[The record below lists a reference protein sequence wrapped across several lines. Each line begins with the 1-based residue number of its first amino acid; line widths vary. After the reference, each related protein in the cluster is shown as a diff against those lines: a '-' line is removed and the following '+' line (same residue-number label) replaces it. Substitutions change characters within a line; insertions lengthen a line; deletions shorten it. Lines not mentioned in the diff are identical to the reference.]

1 MGRARSTETAAVRTS
16 PFGDRTNYH
25 YRTAGYADFRTW
37 FHRRSNNR
45 VPLAHWKNLSGS
57 IGMSLA
63 WAKIILSYY
72 QIYRRMYVGAGADM
86 RGQAGK
92 APDNEVCVQLNGSQ
106 RMSSESSVPTYIVQS
121 DGLFR
126 EGLRLILSKT
136 RFRAHGCAIDLED
149 LTGIPDDGPIL
160 FIVAVDANQA
170 VIKIRSRYPLAFIVA
185 VADESNP
192 RSLTSALDDG
202 ANAALFNTVSPG
214 DLVST
219 LQAVVNG
226 KVILIDARLW
236 PLEMQAR
243 TEERPSPPLSGE
255 ILWDT
260 ADEPQ
265 AMKLSAREIAILER
279 IVQGESNK
287 QVARFFRI
295 AEPTVKAHVKA
306 ILRKIGASNRTQ
318 AAIWAFNHHLFD
330 QPSVEQAE
338 LPALLHEETA
348 R

>member
-1 MGRARSTETAAVRTS
+1 
-16 PFGDRTNYH
+16 
-25 YRTAGYADFRTW
+25 
-37 FHRRSNNR
+37 
-45 VPLAHWKNLSGS
+45 
-57 IGMSLA
+57 
-63 WAKIILSYY
+63 
-72 QIYRRMYVGAGADM
+72 
-86 RGQAGK
+86 
-92 APDNEVCVQLNGSQ
+92 
-106 RMSSESSVPTYIVQS
+106 MSSESAVPTYIVQS

-149 LTGIPDDGPIL
+149 LTGIPDDKPIL
-160 FIVAVDANQA
+160 FIVAVDAHQG
-170 VIKIRSRYPLAFIVA
+170 VICSKIRGRYPLAFIVA

-192 RSLTSALDDG
+192 RSLTGALDDG

-236 PLEMQAR
+236 PLEIPTR
-243 TEERPSPPLSGE
+243 TEEPPSPPLSGE
-255 ILWDT
+255 IWDV

-279 IVQGESNK
+279 IVRGDSNK
-287 QVARFFRI
+287 QVARFFGI

-330 QPSVEQAE
+330 QPGAEQAG
-338 LPALLHEETA
+338 LPALLQEETA